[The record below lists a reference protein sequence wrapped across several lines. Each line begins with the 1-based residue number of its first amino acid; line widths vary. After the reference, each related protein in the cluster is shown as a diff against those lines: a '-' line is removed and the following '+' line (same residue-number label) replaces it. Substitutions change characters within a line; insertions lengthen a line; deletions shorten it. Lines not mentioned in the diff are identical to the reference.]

1 MATTAGLL
9 VLAAFVLC
17 VTVVMVSVMRRRQA
31 LIVEQQGAQSAAQ
44 PNATMDVTQTFEAT
58 VAASQDARRAR
69 LLRRQRIRRIT
80 ILVAFGLSG
89 VIAML
94 ALAAVFLTT
103 DREAAIVCAMMAVI
117 SFSFTTMAFL
127 TAKPAR

>member
-1 MATTAGLL
+1 
-9 VLAAFVLC
+9 
-17 VTVVMVSVMRRRQA
+17 
-31 LIVEQQGAQSAAQ
+31 
-44 PNATMDVTQTFEAT
+44 
-58 VAASQDARRAR
+58 
-69 LLRRQRIRRIT
+69 
-80 ILVAFGLSG
+80 
-89 VIAML
+89 ML

>member
-1 MATTAGLL
+1 MAITAGLL
-9 VLAAFVLC
+9 VLGAFVLS
-17 VTVVMVSVMRRRQA
+17 VIVVMVSVMRRRQA
-31 LIVEQQGAQSAAQ
+31 LIVEQHGARSAVQ

-89 VIAML
+89 AIAIL
-94 ALAAVFLTT
+94 ALTAVFLTG
-103 DREAAIVCAMMAVI
+103 DREAAIVCVMMAAISI
-117 SFSFTTMAFL
+117 SFTIMAFL
-127 TAKPAR
+127 SAKRTR